1 MLYGVFRVLRKQEEY
16 RAILVMWETVT
27 QNKSHIAEDLGIPRG
42 TVKDCIKRYG
52 SVENFDKYLDE
63 RKTLGLDNPVEV
75 ATQDPIWRKAY
86 AYLLGTYLG
95 DGCIDLMTNKRTYRM
110 RITQDKRYTGL
121 IQDCIDAINIV
132 LPMNKIGLAQKQ
144 GCVDIVVYS
153 THLVQIFPQHGVGK
167 KHDRKITFEDWQ
179 WTIIDEFPLEV
190 FRGLYHSDG
199 CRSQNIVNG
208 KNYVR
213 YMFTN
218 KSVDLIELFK
228 YVCDKINVHWTT
240 KKAHYERQSYNVYVS
255 RREDVA
261 YLDEV
266 VGAKY

>member
-1 MLYGVFRVLRKQEEY
+1 MRKQEEY

-27 QNKSHIAEDLGIPRG
+27 QNKSHIAKNLGIPRG
-42 TVKDCIKRYG
+42 TVCDCIKKFD
-52 SVENFDKYLDE
+52 SLENFE
-63 RKTLGLDNPVEV
+63 RVIIDTGVIKNRVSSLFNPIPN
-75 ATQDPIWRKAY
+75 AIQDIEWRKSY

-95 DGCIDLMTNKRTYRM
+95 DGCIDLMKNGRSFRL
-110 RITQDKRYTGL
+110 RIAQDKRYTGL
-121 IQDCIDAINIV
+121 IQACVDTINIV
-132 LPMNKIGLAQKQ
+132 LPTNKVIIVNSV
-144 GCVDIVVYS
+144 GCVMITVNS
-153 THLVQIFPQHGVGK
+153 TQLVKLFPQHGKGV
-167 KHDRKITFEDWQ
+167 KHNRKITFEDWQ

-199 CRSQNIVNG
+199 CRSQNIVKG

-213 YMFTN
+213 YMFSN

-240 KKAHYERQSYNVYVS
+240 KKARYRHGSYNVYIS

-261 YLDEV
+261 CLDEV

>member
-1 MLYGVFRVLRKQEEY
+1 MRTLDEY
-16 RAILVMWETVT
+16 RAILTQWETVT
-27 QNKSHIAEDLGIPRG
+27 KNKSHIAEDLGIPRG
-42 TVKDCIKRYG
+42 TVKDCIKKFG
-52 SVENFDKYLDE
+52 SLENFDNYLDE
-63 RKTLGLDNPVEV
+63 RKALGLDNPV
-75 ATQDPIWRKAY
+75 PIAIQNPEWRKAY

-95 DGCIDLMTNKRTYRM
+95 DGCIDLMKNKKRVYRL
-110 RITQDKRYTGL
+110 RITQDKGYTGL
-121 IQDCIDAINIV
+121 ISACEQAINIV
-132 LPMNKIGLAQKQ
+132 LPKNRVFFASKQ
-144 GCVDIVVYS
+144 GCVDIIVCS
-153 THLVQIFPQHGVGK
+153 IHLVQMFPQHGIGK
-167 KHDRKITFEDWQ
+167 KHDRKLTFEDWQ

-199 CRSQNIVNG
+199 SRAQNIVNG
-208 KNYVR
+208 TNYMR

-228 YVCDKINVHWTT
+228 YVCDKIGVHWTT
-240 KKAHYERQSYNVYVS
+240 KKAHYRLQSYNVYIS

>member
-1 MLYGVFRVLRKQEEY
+1 MRKQEEY
-16 RAILVMWETVT
+16 RAILVMWETIT

-42 TVKDCIKRYG
+42 TVKDCIKRYK

-75 ATQDPIWRKAY
+75 AIKDLEWRKAY

-95 DGCIDLMTNKRTYRM
+95 DGCIDLMPNKRTYRM
-110 RITQDKRYTGL
+110 RIAQDKHYTGL
-121 IQDCIDAINIV
+121 IQACVDTINIV
-132 LPMNKIGLAQKQ
+132 LPQNSVSLNSAP
-144 GCVDIVVYS
+144 GCVQITVYS
-153 THLVQIFPQHGVGK
+153 THLVQLFPQHGDGV
-167 KHDRKITFEDWQ
+167 KHNRKLTFDDWQ
-179 WTIIDEFPLEV
+179 QTIIDEFPLEI

-199 CRSQNIVNG
+199 SRAQNIVNG
-208 KNYVR
+208 TNYVR
-213 YMFTN
+213 YMFSN
-218 KSVDLIELFK
+218 KSVDLIELCK
-228 YVCDKINVHWTT
+228 YVCDKIGVHWTT
-240 KKAHYERQSYNVYVS
+240 KKAHYRMQSYTVYVS

>member
-1 MLYGVFRVLRKQEEY
+1 MRKQEEY

-27 QNKSHIAEDLGIPRG
+27 QNKSHIAKNLGIPRG
-42 TVKDCIKRYG
+42 TVCDCIKKFD
-52 SVENFDKYLDE
+52 SLENFE
-63 RKTLGLDNPVEV
+63 RVIIDTGVIKNRVSSLFNPIPN
-75 ATQDPIWRKAY
+75 AIQDIEWRKSY

-95 DGCIDLMTNKRTYRM
+95 DGCIDLMKNGRSFRL
-110 RITQDKRYTGL
+110 RIAQDKRYTGL
-121 IQDCIDAINIV
+121 IQACVDTINIV
-132 LPMNKIGLAQKQ
+132 LPTNKVIIVNSV
-144 GCVDIVVYS
+144 GCVMITVNS
-153 THLVQIFPQHGVGK
+153 TQLVKLFPQHGKGV
-167 KHDRKITFEDWQ
+167 KHNRKITFEDWQ
-179 WTIIDEFPLEV
+179 QAIIDEFPLEI

-228 YVCDKINVHWTT
+228 YVCDKIGVHWTT